1 MYKALESSWWM
12 RMVDWALGKL
22 SLILFYFSSKLVIV
36 LFIIVVVGYML
47 HETFFLSRRSRI
59 DNFCTT
65 LPELLLCYLLLK
77 HKSDYIFRHKI
88 FQRILN
94 IKLLMWWMMDETT
107 FTRNSIQKAWS
118 TAIKKKL
125 FARVNVKHRNVQH
138 YVG

>member
-12 RMVDWALGKL
+12 RMVDWTLGKL
-22 SLILFYFSSKLVIV
+22 NLILFYFSSKLVIV
-36 LFIIVVVGYML
+36 LFIIIVVGYML
-47 HETFFLSRRSRI
+47 HETFFLPRRSRI
-59 DNFCTT
+59 DNLCTT

-94 IKLLMWWMMDETT
+94 IKLLMWWMKQVSLATVY
-107 FTRNSIQKAWS
+107 
-118 TAIKKKL
+118 KKHEALQLYKL